1 MVVIPLVKEL
11 TVPDDAPVKLS
22 TAPDVCTL
30 GTLSAIREELENKH
44 LETVTEFKR
53 EGREERDR
61 QENEGLGDRWGE
73 KAECCDTKNQSQIYW
88 IQNRNAIQLYT

>member
-1 MVVIPLVKEL
+1 MARYSATHLLANLCLVVIPLVKEL

-44 LETVTEFKR
+44 LETALNDFKLTWHLN
-53 EGREERDR
+53 D
-61 QENEGLGDRWGE
+61 
-73 KAECCDTKNQSQIYW
+73 
-88 IQNRNAIQLYT
+88 